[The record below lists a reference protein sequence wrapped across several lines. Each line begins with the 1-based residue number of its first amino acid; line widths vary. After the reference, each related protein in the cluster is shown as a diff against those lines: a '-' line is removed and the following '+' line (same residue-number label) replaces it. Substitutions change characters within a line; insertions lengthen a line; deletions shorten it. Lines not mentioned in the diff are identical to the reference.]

1 MPFLQLTFDVGAAD
15 PSPLEEALFD
25 LGATSVTLEDAAD
38 SPILEPRVGT
48 TPLWPTVRLRALFD
62 ASTDRPQLI
71 RALHARLGASIPP
84 HQSEQLADRAWER
97 EWLKDFKPMRFG
109 ERLWICPGGQ
119 HPAADLLTENVCL
132 LHLDPGLAF
141 GTGTHPTTAL
151 CLEWL
156 DGHLALGVAV
166 IDYGWGSG
174 ILVIAAARLGAVRR
188 CVRHRPAGTRRDAR
202 QRARE
207 RRRRPGRRPCRC
219 RHAARGRRRRARQ
232 HPLRPV
238 DRTCAKARRTGKA
251 RRYAGSREPARIP
264 GRRSDRSL
272 STLGRAASGRR
283 TGGVASTGGGRAK
296 IS

>member
-1 MPFLQLTFDVGAAD
+1 MKNVRFV
-15 PSPLEEALFD
+15 D
-25 LGATSVTLEDAAD
+25 LDGLSD
-38 SPILEPRVGT
+38 
-48 TPLWPTVRLRALFD
+48 F
-62 ASTDRPQLI
+62 
-71 RALHARLGASIPP
+71 HA
-84 HQSEQLADRAWER
+84 
-97 EWLKDFKPMRFG
+97 MRFG
-109 ERLWICPGGQ
+109 QRLYVCPIHERVEALGAVAI
-119 HPAADLLTENVCL
+119 ALDLS
-132 LHLDPGLAF
+132 LAF
-141 GTGTHPTTAL
+141 GTGTYATTAL

-174 ILVIAAARLGAVRR
+174 ILVIAAARLGSVRR